1 MKPEEPG
8 QPVLLIEDN
17 PGDARLINEML
28 DEEPK
33 SAFRMRHADRLSR
46 GLELLSQMDIEL
58 VLLDLS
64 LPDSHGLETFSKVYA
79 HSPKVPIIVLSGND
93 DQQLA
98 LYAVKS
104 GAQDYLVKGKIDREL
119 LLKAMQYSIERKRY
133 QEELE
138 RQANYDALTGLP
150 NRHLFHDRLKQAV
163 FAQRSAKSIAVVFID
178 LDHFKVIN
186 DSLGHNFG
194 DEVLRHV
201 GERLMSAVRDGDTVA
216 RLGGDE
222 FVLILSDQTREDV
235 IFRTMRRLIGRVSDP
250 ITVGDRELNITCS
263 AGISMYPQDGPDVQ
277 TLLKNADAA
286 MYRAKA
292 QGRNTFQFYTAEM
305 NELANER
312 LSMEQSLRRAI
323 DRDELLLHYQPRLNL
338 RTGEVD
344 GVEALVRWQ
353 HPVRGLVLPDRFIPL
368 AEETGLIVTGMSE
381 HLELELTE
389 SMVMHDAENVIA
401 TMQGLKA
408 IGVRLSV
415 DDFGTGYSSLSYLK
429 RLPLTALKIDGSFV
443 RDITSGGPDE
453 GLIAKAIIS
462 LGHSLHLKVIAEGV
476 ETAEHRKF
484 LEDHECDEIQGYLV
498 SRGQHDARADGDHF
512 QRRRMGRGFPDR
524 EAIDHDIGEEAVGE
538 AEEGQDEDAHRGQ
551 EWLRVAFLHVA
562 AQHAG
567 RSPQPESRPE
577 RGGGK
582 DHDPE
587 RAREV
592 EPFVAHRGAHERRG
606 EAHEAHA
613 ERHPD
618 EAPPR
623 PRHRLLLQVAVGLE
637 DQPRGTQQHVAAAEA
652 GAHHDREG
660 PECEA
665 RLEPGDVA
673 PEHHALEERRGERA
687 GPEEPVPQLAVPPF
701 RLHAQLEGHA
711 AQHQSHQHRDHRQVE
726 RGQYHSVGPRK
737 SREQDAD
744 AQHEPGLVRIPE
756 GPDRSDHHGL
766 LGLACRGHEH
776 SDSEVV
782 AVKHHVGQH
791 RKPHQHHE
799 NKREVHFLV
808 QMTALR
814 DHVQSAPFPAMC
826 VSTIM

>member
-1 MKPEEPG
+1 MKPQEPG
-8 QPVLLIEDN
+8 RSVLLIEDN
-17 PGDARLINEML
+17 PGDARLIREML
-28 DEEPK
+28 AEGDDV
-33 SAFRMRHADRLSR
+33 SFRLSHADRLSR
-46 GLELLSQMDIEL
+46 GMELLGHKDIDL

-64 LPDSHGLETFSKVYA
+64 LPDSHGIGTFTKVYA

-163 FAQRSAKSIAVVFID
+163 FAQRTPKSIAVVFID

-201 GERLMSAVRDGDTVA
+201 GERLQSAVRDGDTVA
-216 RLGGDE
+216 RVGGDE

-235 IFRTMRRLIGRVSDP
+235 IFRTMRRLIGKVSDP
-250 ITVGDRELNITCS
+250 IVIGDRELNITCS
-263 AGISMYPQDGPDVQ
+263 AGISLYPQDGPDVQ

-286 MYRAKA
+286 MYRAKS
-292 QGRNTFQFYTAEM
+292 QGRNTFQFFTAEM

-323 DRDELLLHYQPRLNL
+323 EREELLLHFQPRVNL
-338 RTGEVD
+338 RTREVD

-368 AEETGLIVTGMSE
+368 AEETGLIVPIGEWVLRTACEQGQAWRRQGFQPVISVNLSARQLWGGGLVRLVADVIATTGMAE

-408 IGVRLSV
+408 LGVRLSV

-476 ETAEHRKF
+476 ETEAHRKF
-484 LEDHECDEIQGYLV
+484 LEAHECDEIQGYLI
-498 SRGQHDARADGDHF
+498 SR
-512 QRRRMGRGFPDR
+512 P
-524 EAIDHDIGEEAVGE
+524 
-538 AEEGQDEDAHRGQ
+538 
-551 EWLRVAFLHVA
+551 VA
-562 AQHAG
+562 A
-567 RSPQPESRPE
+567 
-577 RGGGK
+577 
-582 DHDPE
+582 
-587 RAREV
+587 V
-592 EPFVAHRGAHERRG
+592 ECQKFFKA
-606 EAHEAHA
+606 
-613 ERHPD
+613 
-618 EAPPR
+618 
-623 PRHRLLLQVAVGLE
+623 
-637 DQPRGTQQHVAAAEA
+637 T
-652 GAHHDREG
+652 
-660 PECEA
+660 
-665 RLEPGDVA
+665 
-673 PEHHALEERRGERA
+673 
-687 GPEEPVPQLAVPPF
+687 
-701 RLHAQLEGHA
+701 
-711 AQHQSHQHRDHRQVE
+711 
-726 RGQYHSVGPRK
+726 
-737 SREQDAD
+737 
-744 AQHEPGLVRIPE
+744 
-756 GPDRSDHHGL
+756 DRSKSPT
-766 LGLACRGHEH
+766 R
-776 SDSEVV
+776 
-782 AVKHHVGQH
+782 
-791 RKPHQHHE
+791 
-799 NKREVHFLV
+799 
-808 QMTALR
+808 
-814 DHVQSAPFPAMC
+814 
-826 VSTIM
+826 